1 MKIAGVSVFLPPR
14 DVVVFPRAEQNL
26 IFHIIGV
33 ESFEEFD
40 AIYPRPK
47 PPQMLKKGR
56 QQDNLDDPA
65 YAKQHEAW
73 AQARQDWLL
82 IKALSAPEN
91 EITWDHVDVK
101 DPATFTKVND
111 ELKAAGLTQIELNR
125 LIGKMYEVNA
135 LSETGMENA
144 RANFLQMMLMELPD
158 D

>member
-1 MKIAGVSVFLPPR
+1 MKIGGVAVFLPPR

-40 AIYPRPK
+40 TICPRPK

-56 QQDNLDDPA
+56 QQDNFDDPA

-82 IKALSAPEN
+82 IKALAVPEN
-91 EITWDHVDVK
+91 EITWDEVIIS
-101 DPATFTKVND
+101 DPTTYAKVND
-111 ELKAAGLTQIELNR
+111 ELRAIGLTQIELNR

-135 LSETGMENA
+135 LSETGMESA
-144 RANFLQMMLMELPD
+144 RANFLQMMSLELPD